1 MNTLTALE
9 QGLQISRRASRF
21 YVNYY
26 WLRDNCR
33 SAFHPQTRE
42 RVLDIWSRQ
51 SGPRPATAEIID
63 DELIIRW
70 QDEDLESRF
79 DLDWLEMTIGQ
90 GRADPA
96 SLPRKLWYADHVD
109 RLSRFSQPELERD
122 ESKVAAWARSLL
134 EDGVALVTDMRDGD
148 ESIADLARLLGPIS
162 PSVGA
167 YFVDVIHQIDPV
179 NAAFTTDALEMHTDT
194 PNLSPPPGIK
204 FFHCRANTVEGGH
217 NLLIDGFA
225 VASDFRA
232 THREDFDILCRHR
245 IPYFYENE
253 GFDYR
258 ARHTVIALDDAG
270 EIVGV
275 RASRHLVD
283 VLDLPQEVLD
293 EFYPAFHRF
302 GRLFLDPRYLLR
314 FRMNPGECL
323 VFDNHRVAHGR
334 DAYTA
339 AGGERHF
346 RDCWLDPDE
355 LKNTYRQLVKRGLPD
370 AAEDK
375 ASPAPPWVANA

>member
-204 FFHCRANTVEGGH
+204 FFHFFH
-217 NLLIDGFA
+217 DA
-225 VASDFRA
+225 VP
-232 THREDFDILCRHR
+232 T
-245 IPYFYENE
+245 P
-253 GFDYR
+253 
-258 ARHTVIALDDAG
+258 
-270 EIVGV
+270 
-275 RASRHLVD
+275 
-283 VLDLPQEVLD
+283 
-293 EFYPAFHRF
+293 
-302 GRLFLDPRYLLR
+302 
-314 FRMNPGECL
+314 
-323 VFDNHRVAHGR
+323 
-334 DAYTA
+334 
-339 AGGERHF
+339 
-346 RDCWLDPDE
+346 
-355 LKNTYRQLVKRGLPD
+355 
-370 AAEDK
+370 
-375 ASPAPPWVANA
+375 